1 MWFAALL
8 LATAFR
14 ADARQLRQ
22 PGPSHSPV
30 TKVILLIT
38 RIQKQIEN
46 EGAVEAKAYDKFACF
61 CKEQADEKQYAIE
74 KAQESESRLSA
85 RIEEAQ
91 AQKDE
96 LDANVATLNSEVD
109 DLNTDI
115 TEANATRTSGHDAYV
130 ARDENLKKGIEGID
144 KALASTV
151 GDLKEREG
159 AFAQVRAKVHRT
171 LSPYVALLQKQ
182 EPGYTYDYQSM
193 GVVETIETLKE
204 HFRDAIKKA
213 DEEELKTQQE
223 YEMVQGGR
231 ENLKTAK
238 LHSASKQNATSAD
251 LGVEIAD
258 KNQTLADT
266 EASRTADQAFLQD
279 LTTKC
284 ERKAE
289 AWDARSTV
297 RSGELQAIAK
307 ALEIL
312 QTAQGTYG
320 ATDDLGRKLGIGLLA
335 KGRAHVRRARVKHA
349 APSAKRPAPP
359 AFVQTQ
365 AAVVRRASL
374 QNAQHGGMDEVKTMI
389 QDLIADLEQEGRDA
403 ESQAQWCETE
413 MGKATQGRD
422 ASIQT
427 LAQLSATKDQESS
440 TRDAL
445 AVEIAGLSADIAQLQ
460 KGLNEETELRTQ
472 ESAVNA
478 KKLADATTGEEAVDN
493 AIEVLETYYQGVAV
507 ADGEGTGPDDS
518 DLTSA
523 DSSGAS
529 VNDAAPDTI
538 SNDQYGGSQS
548 AAAHVISELQKIKQ
562 DFADAI
568 TEANDDEAQA
578 TTDFN
583 DFKSDTEGDID
594 SKTTLKGQKEDDKVD
609 AELNIKQALDDTE
622 TTKALL
628 DQQLREI
635 EKLKPACSASGSA
648 AADRAAQRQ
657 MEMNALN
664 EGLSVM
670 DSTDFGSAE
679 E

>member
-8 LATAFR
+8 LATAAR
-14 ADARQLRQ
+14 ADALQLRQ

-38 RIQKQIEN
+38 RIQKQIET

-61 CKEQADEKQYAIE
+61 CKEQADGKQYAIE
-74 KAQESESRLSA
+74 KAQEEESRLSA

-96 LDANVATLNSEVD
+96 LDANVAQLNSEVD
-109 DLNTDI
+109 DINTEI
-115 TEANATRTSGHDAYV
+115 TEANSTRTTGHDAYV
-130 ARDENLKKGIEGID
+130 ARDENLKKGVEGIE

-151 GDLKEREG
+151 GDLKKRESSL
-159 AFAQVRAKVHRT
+159 AQVRATEHRI
-171 LSPYVALLQKQ
+171 LSPYVALLQKG
-182 EPGYTYDYQSM
+182 EPGYSYDYQSM
-193 GVVETIETLKE
+193 GVVETVETLKE

-238 LHSASKQNATSAD
+238 LHSASKQNATSSE

-266 EASRTADQAFLQD
+266 EASRSADQAFLQD

-320 ATDDLGRKLGIGLLA
+320 ATDDLGRKIGVHLLA
-335 KGRAHVRRARVKHA
+335 KGRGHVRRARA
-349 APSAKRPAPP
+349 TRAAPP
-359 AFVQTQ
+359 AFVQTR
-365 AAVVRRASL
+365 AAVVRRAFVKS
-374 QNAQHGGMDEVKTMI
+374 AQQGGMDEVKGMI
-389 QDLIADLEQEGRDA
+389 QDLIAALEQEGRDA
-403 ESQAQWCETE
+403 EAQAQWCETE
-413 MGKATQGRD
+413 MGKATEGRD
-422 ASIQT
+422 ASIQK
-427 LAQLSATKDQESS
+427 LEELNATQDTEASN
-440 TRDAL
+440 RDAL

-460 KGLNEETELRTQ
+460 KALNEETELRTQ

-507 ADGEGTGPDDS
+507 ADGEGAGPDDS
-518 DLTSA
+518 DLTST
-523 DSSGAS
+523 DSSGGS
-529 VNDAAPDTI
+529 VNDAAPETI
-538 SNDQYGGSQS
+538 SNDQYGGSQD
-548 AAAHVISELQKIKQ
+548 AAGHVVSELQKIKQ

-568 TEANDDEAQA
+568 SGANDDEQQA
-578 TTDFN
+578 ASDYD
-583 DFKSDTEGDID
+583 DFKSDTEGDIGA
-594 SKTTLKGQKEDDKVD
+594 KTTLKEQKEDDKVD
-609 AELNIKQALDDTE
+609 AELNLKQALDDE
-622 TTKALL
+622 KTTRTLL
-628 DQQLREI
+628 AQQEREI
-635 EKLKPACSASGSA
+635 EKLKPACSASGST

-670 DSTDFGSAE
+670 DSTDFGSPE